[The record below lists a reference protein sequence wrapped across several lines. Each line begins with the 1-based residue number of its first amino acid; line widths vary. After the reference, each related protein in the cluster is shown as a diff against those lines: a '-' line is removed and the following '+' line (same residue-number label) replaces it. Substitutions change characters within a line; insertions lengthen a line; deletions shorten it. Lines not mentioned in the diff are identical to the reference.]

1 MALQYVQNEDPGPVR
16 RKLYYSCF
24 QARKALFSAGFAH
37 TVETNYAWMARADA
51 ERELEKKREVP
62 EQGSDVVSESAGSVL
77 FE

>member
-24 QARKALFSAGFAH
+24 QATKALFSAGFAH
-37 TVETNYAWMARADA
+37 TVETNYAWMARVDA
-51 ERELEKKREVP
+51 EKELEKKGEVRQ
-62 EQGSDVVSESAGSVL
+62 QGSDVVSEDVGTVL